1 MQKQLSVLAVAL
13 VGLPALLWA
22 APASAQ
28 EQLPWQRNADPRYQQ
43 SDDAY
48 RPDPRSNDPRY
59 EEPRPQGT
67 ARPYEPNPPRYG
79 TDQPQGEA
87 YRPPRNGD
95 AYSPRGGEAYNGPS
109 GGTNYGPNQGG
120 GYNQPSSSSGRYG
133 QPYTPNEDSQDYDR
147 RYDPRPYDSRPYNSE
162 EPGKGYSSNEILAA
176 GHSFFG
182 SISKGMA
189 NVVEY
194 AFQQQG
200 RPNGY
205 ILGQDAGGAFVAG
218 LRYGEGT
225 LYTRDAGSHR
235 VYWQGPSI
243 GWDAGA
249 AGSKVMVLIYNLRDP
264 EEIYQ
269 RFGGVDGSAYVVGG
283 VGLTFQKSG
292 DIVVAPIRAGVG
304 LRLGANIGYLKYTR
318 TPTWNPF

>member
-1 MQKQLSVLAVAL
+1 ML
-13 VGLPALLWA
+13 LPAMLWA
-22 APASAQ
+22 ASASAQ
-28 EQLPWQRNADPRYQQ
+28 DQLPWQRGGDARYQQ
-43 SDDAY
+43 PDDAY
-48 RPDPRSNDPRY
+48 RPDPRYSDPRY
-59 EEPRPQGT
+59 DDPRQQGSV
-67 ARPYEPNPPRYG
+67 RPYEPTPPRYG
-79 TDQPQGEA
+79 AQDQA
-87 YRPPRNGD
+87 YRTPHGGD
-95 AYSPRGGEAYNGPS
+95 AYGSRSGDPYNGPS
-109 GGTNYGPNQGG
+109 GGNYNGPSGRYYGPDQSSS
-120 GYNQPSSSSGRYG
+120 YNQPSSGRYG
-133 QPYTPNEDSQDYDR
+133 QPYTPYGEPQDYDR
-147 RYDPRPYDSRPYNSE
+147 RYDSRSYNSE
-162 EPGKGYSSNEILAA
+162 EPGEGYSSSEITAA
-176 GHSFFG
+176 GHRFFG
-182 SISKGMA
+182 TISKGMA
-189 NVVEY
+189 SVIEY

-225 LYTRDAGSHR
+225 LYTRDAGTHR

-292 DIVVAPIRAGVG
+292 DVVAAPIRAGVG